1 MFWAQIKTS
10 PMGHPMTSTF
20 TRERRLWTAAALII
34 LVIYFALGLTV
45 EWLRLLQDSGWGAG
59 VFLLGCLILLVSLVT
74 RGITAIPNRK
84 EVAVA
89 VGIVILYSVTLSYI
103 EHPEE
108 RIHVIMYGVVA
119 LLIYA
124 ALLERSVR
132 GRKITTVSIVVVAV
146 TTALG
151 SIDEVLQFVLPN
163 RVFDVHDILYN
174 ILASILAVI
183 SNGCLRWVRGQSV

>member
-1 MFWAQIKTS
+1 
-10 PMGHPMTSTF
+10 MGTNQKIGHWMTFAF
-20 TRERRLWTAAALII
+20 TRERRLWVATV
-34 LVIYFALGLTV
+34 LVVLTIYFTLGLTV
-45 EWLRLLQDSGWGAG
+45 GWLRLLQASGWGTG
-59 VFLLGCLILLVSLVT
+59 VFLLGCCLLLVFVVT
-74 RGITAIPNRK
+74 RGMTVIPSGK

-89 VGIVILYSVTLSYI
+89 IGIAILYSVTLSYI

-124 ALLERSVR
+124 ALLERSVHG
-132 GRKITTVSIVVVAV
+132 GRFSLASILVVAI

-151 SIDEVLQFVLPN
+151 SIDEVLQLVLPN

-174 ILASILAVI
+174 ILASVMAVI
-183 SNGCLRWVRGQSV
+183 SNGALRWVRGQSV